1 MIYRLIQLTAVF
13 LAITFTDS
21 LRCAQEIKD
30 KNELNLSKCLFQLNG
45 QRRVYFVWLHRFFY
59 LQVIDVGLVEQF
71 ETFGNLLKV
80 HLVFFIVLSLII
92 LLIKIIF
99 KFDVKSWSIVGSWWI
114 RTIFNLTQIPW
125 LNRFRKTAESN
136 LTANA
141 HFQLLRL
148 LDHQQKVNQ
157 RKKTKK
163 VSCGCFQAPNR
174 NLSFPTIYKLL
185 KNSIHSFTYL

>member
-1 MIYRLIQLTAVF
+1 MSVQQNNLKFWLRTIFSGIIGPVGQFVKTASCIFYRTKSNI
-13 LAITFTDS
+13 
-21 LRCAQEIKD
+21 
-30 KNELNLSKCLFQLNG
+30 
-45 QRRVYFVWLHRFFY
+45 
-59 LQVIDVGLVEQF
+59 
-71 ETFGNLLKV
+71 
-80 HLVFFIVLSLII
+80 SLII

-125 LNRFRKTAESN
+125 LNPFRKTAESN
-136 LTANA
+136 LIVTAL
-141 HFQLLRL
+141 FQSVRL
-148 LDHQQKVNQ
+148 PDHQQKVNQ